1 MSGFLEVCFVTVQVT
16 LGSWQFWRYTIQVQ
30 HSKKKKS
37 ARFSGFSLR
46 CVSTKY
52 LLVASGKYARN
63 GNQHGI
69 IHIYIHTGVYE
80 YINVDT
86 HWKNAV
92 ARATLCQHTLFPH
105 LLQCEA
111 WAIHADNTNCQR
123 TRGKNLKAHQL
134 EPYTAL
140 KFSRPKLVPEKAK
153 NHTYPSHMSQ

>member
-1 MSGFLEVCFVTVQVT
+1 MFHIWFSSSSNICIEAAGMSGFLEVCLVTVQVT
-16 LGSWQFWRYTIQVQ
+16 LGSLQFWRYTIQFQ
-30 HSKKKKS
+30 HSKKS
-37 ARFSGFSLR
+37 VCTFFWISLR

-52 LLVASGKYARN
+52 LLVASGKCARN

-69 IHIYIHTGVYE
+69 IHIYIYRGIIT
-80 YINVDT
+80 VDT
-86 HWKNAV
+86 HWKNTV

-111 WAIHADNTNCQR
+111 WAIQPTNTNCQR

-140 KFSRPKLVPEKAK
+140 KNFQ
-153 NHTYPSHMSQ
+153 T